1 MCLARIRFSGE
12 LEDTEAVAVDV
23 ARVEVVEQGLIIT
36 GLMGETCKVSAAI
49 KSIDFMESTVLVEKK
64 EE

>member
-12 LEDTEAVAVDV
+12 NEGAEVVAADV
-23 ARVEVVEQGLIIT
+23 ARVEVVKQGLIIT
-36 GLMGETCKVSAAI
+36 GLMGETRKLRAAI
-49 KSIDFMESTVLVEKK
+49 KSIDFMESTVVIEKK